1 MVNYNTNRAGG
12 GLLLGSCLV
21 LDGCFSLGNTV
32 GETSFEHLLMVLWFL
47 STFVYFLVSCNE
59 VTDMSV
65 PCITKFVGVEG
76 KHVGNKVVL
85 AVFGDTIR

>member
-1 MVNYNTNRAGG
+1 
-12 GLLLGSCLV
+12 
-21 LDGCFSLGNTV
+21 
-32 GETSFEHLLMVLWFL
+32 
-47 STFVYFLVSCNE
+47 
-59 VTDMSV
+59 MSV